1 MKYRPKFNRTKIIAT
16 IGPATSSYKMLKEII
31 VAGVDVCRLNFS
43 HGKHEDHVG
52 VIQNIRKINTE
63 LGCNVGILLDLQGPK
78 LRIGEVENNKITL
91 VTGKELIITTQKTIG
106 TAEKLFIDF
115 EMLTKDVK
123 KGHKILLDDGKVE
136 LKVLEVLNRTEI
148 LAKVIHGGDL
158 SSKKGFN
165 LPQTA
170 LSIPSITKK
179 DIEDIEFG
187 LSHDV
192 EWIGLSFVRKPEEI
206 HELKNIIA
214 RHEKRTK
221 VVAKIEKPEALKNID
236 KIIDATDA
244 IMVARGDLGVEM
256 PLEEVPLIQKQIV
269 KKCLAAA
276 KPVIIA
282 TQMMESM
289 ITSPTPTRAETND
302 VANAVLDG
310 ADAVMLSAETSV
322 GAYPTETIK
331 TMEKIVRHVE
341 EHDMIYHKGDGPDN
355 AESRSYI
362 TDVICFTAARMSM
375 HIKSAK
381 AIASMTRSGYTAFKL
396 SSYRPRASIFI
407 FTNNASLLNTL
418 SLVWGIRGFYY
429 DKFVTTDETIK
440 DVNDMMKKAGYA
452 KTGDIVINTAS
463 MPIHDKS
470 MTNAVK
476 ISKVE

>member
-1 MKYRPKFNRTKIIAT
+1 MKYRPKYNRTKIIAT
-16 IGPATSSYKMLKEII
+16 IGPVTASYERLKEII

-43 HGKHEDHVG
+43 HGVHEDHEK
-52 VIQNIRKINTE
+52 VIANIRRINKE
-63 LGCNVGILLDLQGPK
+63 FGSNIGILLDLQGPK
-78 LRIGEVENNKITL
+78 LRIGEVVGNKITL
-91 VTGKELIITTQKTIG
+91 VAGRDIVITNEHSIG
-106 TAEKLFIDF
+106 TVDRLFIDYEF
-115 EMLTKDVK
+115 LTKDVK
-123 KGHKILLDDGKVE
+123 KGHRILLDDGKIE
-136 LKVLEVLNRTEI
+136 LKVMEILNRKEVR
-148 LAKVIHGGDL
+148 AKVIYGGDL
-158 SSKKGFN
+158 SSRKGFN
-165 LPQTA
+165 LPQTN

-192 EWIGLSFVRKPEEI
+192 EWLGLSFVRKPEEI

-214 RHEKRTK
+214 RSGKRAK
-221 VVAKIEKPEALKNID
+221 VVAKIEKPEAIKNID

-244 IMVARGDLGVEM
+244 IMVARGDLGVEL

-269 KKCLAAA
+269 KKCLVAA

-289 ITSPTPTRAETND
+289 ITNPTPTRAETND

-322 GAYPTETIK
+322 GAYPIDAVK
-331 TMEKIVRHVE
+331 TMERIVRHIE
-341 EHDMIYHKGDGPDN
+341 ENENVYNKGDGPSNPD
-355 AESRSYI
+355 SRSYI
-362 TDVICFTAARMSM
+362 TDVICFTAARMSLHM
-375 HIKSAK
+375 KSVK

-396 SSYRPRASIFI
+396 ASFRPRASIYI
-407 FTNNASLLNTL
+407 FTNNQPLLCTL

-440 DVNDMMKKAGYA
+440 DTNEMLKKAGYV
-452 KTGDIVINTAS
+452 KSGDIVVNTAS
-463 MPIHDKS
+463 MPIHEKS

>member
-1 MKYRPKFNRTKIIAT
+1 MKYRKTFNRTKIIAT
-16 IGPATSSYKMLKEII
+16 IGPATSSYQKLKEII
-31 VAGVDVCRLNFS
+31 IAGVDVCRLNFS
-43 HGKHEDHVG
+43 HGKHEDHVD
-52 VIQNIRKINTE
+52 VIKHIRKINE
-63 LGCNVGILLDLQGPK
+63 EMNCNVGILLDLQGPK
-78 LRIGEVENNKITL
+78 LRIGEVEDNKITL
-91 VTGKELIITTQKTIG
+91 VTGRDLIITTTKSIG
-106 TAEKLFIDF
+106 TAEKLYIEF
-115 EMLTKDVK
+115 EALTKDVK
-123 KGHKILLDDGKVE
+123 KNHRILLDDGKIE
-136 LKVLEVLNRTEI
+136 LKVTEVLNSKE
-148 LAKVIHGGDL
+148 LKAKVVHGGVL

-165 LPQTA
+165 LPQTD

-192 EWIGLSFVRKPEEI
+192 EWLGLSFVRKPEEI
-206 HELKNIIA
+206 HELKNIIK
-214 RHEKRTK
+214 RHGKHTK
-221 VVAKIEKPEALKNID
+221 VVAKIEKPQAVKNID
-236 KIIDATDA
+236 KIIEATDA
-244 IMVARGDLGVEM
+244 VMVARGDLGVEL

-269 KKCLAAA
+269 KKCLAAS

-289 ITSPTPTRAETND
+289 ITNPTPTRAETND

-322 GAYPTETIK
+322 GAYPVEAIK
-331 TMEKIVRHVE
+331 TMEKIVRYVE
-341 EHDMIYHKGDGPDN
+341 EHDVVYYKGDGPNNPDARN
-355 AESRSYI
+355 YI

-375 HIKSAK
+375 HIKTAK

-396 SSYRPRASIFI
+396 SSFRPRASLFI
-407 FTNNASLLNTL
+407 FTNNQPLLNTL

-429 DKFVTTDETIK
+429 DKFVTTDETIR
-440 DVNDMMKKAGYA
+440 DTNEILKKAGYA

-463 MPIHDKS
+463 MPIHEKS

>member
-1 MKYRPKFNRTKIIAT
+1 MKYRTKFNRTKIIAT
-16 IGPATSSYKMLKEII
+16 IGPATSSYQKLKEII

-43 HGKHEDHVG
+43 HGKYEDHEK
-52 VIQNIRKINTE
+52 VIKNIRKINE
-63 LGCNVGILLDLQGPK
+63 EFGCNVGILLDLQGPK
-78 LRIGEVENNKITL
+78 LRIGDVENNKITL
-91 VTGKELIITTQKTIG
+91 VTGKELIITTQKTVG

-115 EMLTKDVK
+115 EMLTKDIK

-136 LKVLEVLNRTEI
+136 LKVLDVMNRTEI
-148 LAKVIHGGDL
+148 KAKVIHGGDL

-165 LPQTA
+165 LPQTN

-179 DIEDIEFG
+179 DVADIEFG
-187 LSHDV
+187 LKHDV

-214 RHEKRTK
+214 RYESRAK
-221 VVAKIEKPEALKNID
+221 VVAKIEKPEAVKNID
-236 KIIDATDA
+236 RIIDATDA
-244 IMVARGDLGVEM
+244 VMVARGDLGVEL

-269 KKCLAAA
+269 RKCLAAS

-289 ITSPTPTRAETND
+289 ITNPTPTRAETND

-322 GAYPTETIK
+322 GAYPVEAIK
-331 TMEKIVRHVE
+331 TMERIVRHIE
-341 EHDMIYHKGDGPDN
+341 DQDIIYYKGEGPANPDH
-355 AESRSYI
+355 RSYI
-362 TDVICFTAARMSM
+362 TDVICFTAARMSL

-381 AIASMTRSGYTAFKL
+381 AISSMTRSGYTAFKL
-396 SSYRPRASIFI
+396 SSFRPKANIFI
-407 FTNNASLLNTL
+407 FTNNQPLLNTL

-429 DKFVTTDETIK
+429 DKFETTDETIH
-440 DVNDMMKKAGYA
+440 DVNEILKQRGYA

-476 ISKVE
+476 ISKVS

>member
-16 IGPATSSYKMLKEII
+16 IGPATASYKMLKEII
-31 VAGVDVCRLNFS
+31 IAGVDVCRLNFS
-43 HGKHEDHVG
+43 HGKQEDHIQ
-52 VIQNIRKINTE
+52 VIENIRKINAE
-63 LGCNVGILLDLQGPK
+63 MGCNVGILLDLQGPK
-78 LRIGEVENNKITL
+78 LRIGAVVNNKITL
-91 VTGKELIITTQKTIG
+91 VTGKELIITTQSCVG

-136 LKVLEVLNRTEI
+136 LKVVEVINRNEI

-158 SSKKGFN
+158 SSNKGFN

-179 DIEDIEFG
+179 DIADIEFG
-187 LSHDV
+187 LAHDV

-206 HELKNIIA
+206 YELKNIIA
-214 RHEKRTK
+214 RFEKRTK

-236 KIIDATDA
+236 KIIEAADA

-256 PLEEVPLIQKQIV
+256 PLEEVPIIQKDIV
-269 KKCLAAA
+269 KRCLRAA

-322 GAYPTETIK
+322 GAYPIETIK
-331 TMEKIVRHVE
+331 TMEKIVRYVE
-341 EHDMIYHKGDGPDN
+341 DQDLIYHKNDGPDN
-355 AESRSYI
+355 HESRSYI

-381 AIASMTRSGYTAFKL
+381 AIVSMTRSGYTAFKL
-396 SSYRPRASIFI
+396 SSYRPRASLFI
-407 FTNNASLLNTL
+407 FTNNESLLNTL

-429 DKFVTTDETIK
+429 DKFVTTDETIL
-440 DVNDMMKKAGYA
+440 DVNEMLKKSGYA
-452 KTGDIVINTAS
+452 KTGDIVVNTAS
-463 MPIHDKS
+463 MPIHEKS

-476 ISKVE
+476 ISKVV